1 MCTIEER
8 LQRMVEQY
16 PRKVAVISGGVAVS
30 YAEFWARVQKKAKVF
45 LSQEMVS
52 KGRGHVI
59 RASQSIDFL
68 VTYFAVHL
76 AGGVAVPLENDIPE
90 ERLASIKGEVEH
102 MAMPLGTADV
112 LYTTG
117 TTGQSKGVMIGHE
130 AVIANTENLVEAQG
144 YSEGLLFVITGP
156 LNHIGNLSKVFPVL
170 FTGGTLYI
178 MQGMK
183 DRRI

>member
-16 PRKVAVISGGVAVS
+16 PRKVAVISEGVAVS
-30 YAEFWARVQKKAKVF
+30 YAEFWARVQEKAKVF

-76 AGGVAVPLENDIPE
+76 AGGAGHIHQVDGHHTLVKPAVELVASVRVPLGILHRQE
-90 ERLASIKGEVEH
+90 
-102 MAMPLGTADV
+102 
-112 LYTTG
+112 
-117 TTGQSKGVMIGHE
+117 
-130 AVIANTENLVEAQG
+130 
-144 YSEGLLFVITGP
+144 
-156 LNHIGNLSKVFPVL
+156 
-170 FTGGTLYI
+170 
-178 MQGMK
+178 
-183 DRRI
+183 